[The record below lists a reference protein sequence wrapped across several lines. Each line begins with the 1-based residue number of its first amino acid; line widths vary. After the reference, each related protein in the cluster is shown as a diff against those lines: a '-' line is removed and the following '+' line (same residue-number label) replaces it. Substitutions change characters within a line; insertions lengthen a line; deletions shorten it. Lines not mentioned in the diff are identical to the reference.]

1 MRVILAGFGSVGIKV
16 AEMLESDTLVGVS
29 DSKGAVYDE
38 KGIDVSSLKELKL
51 RYGSVV
57 AYPAERLVSTKEL
70 LDIEADVFVEATPT
84 RLDNDEAFR
93 SISNALSK
101 GMNVVTSNKAP
112 IANHLYELED
122 IAERKG
128 VKLLYSATVG
138 GGTRMLSIAKE
149 LASGAK
155 IEAFYGVLN
164 GTCNYILTRMLDE
177 DLPFDFVLKEA
188 KELGYAEEDPS
199 YDIDGIDTAL
209 KLKIIAQSVMRR
221 SMESTRVEVRGIRDV
236 SDRALKLAGKEG
248 YSVKLVGVIE
258 KGLSVAPR
266 LIPKG
271 HPLDVR
277 GTENAFLFR
286 TRFAG
291 DIEMRGAG
299 SGGSETA
306 SSMIADMRYALRI

>member
-1 MRVILAGFGSVGIKV
+1 MRVILAGFGSVGIRV
-16 AEMLESDTLVGVS
+16 AEMLGSDTLVGVS

-38 KGIDVSSLKELKL
+38 KGIDVSGLKELKR
-51 RYGSVV
+51 RYGSVA
-57 AYPAERLVSTKEL
+57 AYPAERLGSTKEL
-70 LDIEADVFVEATPT
+70 LDREADVFVEATPT

-93 SISNALSK
+93 SISKALSR
-101 GMNVVTSNKAP
+101 GMSVVTSNKAP
-112 IANHLYELED
+112 IANHLYELEST
-122 IAERKG
+122 AERKG

-199 YDIDGIDTAL
+199 YDIEGIDTAL
-209 KLKIIAQSVMRR
+209 KLKIIAQSVMR
-221 SMESTRVEVRGIRDV
+221 MESTGVEVRGIRGI

-266 LIPKG
+266 LVPKG